1 MLTKDYYQT
10 ARENEEIFR
19 NVLRDLRK
27 NRAKRPMGEYIPKNL
42 KTELSL
48 NEIFDKYSKRSHE
61 LTNIISIMGG
71 FAITNFT
78 RPNKSKATIEFQDI
92 APLSGG
98 GAELEYLIKK
108 DKSVKYKKPVPF
120 SIIGS

>member
-1 MLTKDYYQT
+1 MLTEDYYLI

-19 NVLRDLRK
+19 NILKDLRE
-27 NRAKRPMGEYIPKNL
+27 NREERPMGEYIPKDL

-48 NEIFDKYSKRSHE
+48 DETFVRYSKRNGK
-61 LTNIISIMGG
+61 LTRMISIMGG
-71 FAITNFT
+71 FTITNFT
-78 RPNKSKATIEFQDI
+78 RPNKSKATIEFQNI

-108 DKSVKYKKPVPF
+108 DKSVKYKKPT
-120 SIIGS
+120 SIMRS